1 MWHPCV
7 RHVISLYVCLSRVAR
22 GMFFCVEVVKIAFC
36 VAAIGLVV
44 AAAYG
49 TASFILTS
57 YVFNADSGQYT
68 DTLVTLEDEL
78 KITIRPTVS

>member
-1 MWHPCV
+1 MYDTSFRCTCV
-7 RHVISLYVCLSRVAR
+7 YLVSQGAC
-22 GMFFCVEVVKIAFC
+22 FFCAEVVKIAFC
-36 VAAIGLVV
+36 VAAIGLAV

-49 TASFILTS
+49 TASSILTS

>member
-1 MWHPCV
+1 VASLCTTRHFAV
-7 RHVISLYVCLSRVAR
+7 RVFISCRKGHV
-22 GMFFCVEVVKIAFC
+22 FCAEVVKIAFS

-57 YVFNADSGQYT
+57 YILNADSGQYT